1 MVHRPPFFF
10 SDASPDQLRQ
20 YFNKQQGRSKKNTLS
35 LFKDIIRLGRL
46 GVNLII
52 ISNSFLIYFWIR
64 GGGGGCNHRLRS
76 VQK

>member
-1 MVHRPPFFF
+1 MVHRPPLFY

-52 ISNSFLIYFWIR
+52 ISKFFLTHF
-64 GGGGGCNHRLRS
+64 
-76 VQK
+76 